1 MVEIAQNRGMHGDL
15 PLWRAMPKRQRTAR
29 INVLF

>member
-1 MVEIAQNRGMHGDL
+1 MVEIAQDRGMHGNL
-15 PLWRAMPKRQRTAR
+15 PFWRAMPNWQRTAR